1 MNGKQSAEYLIRKE
15 EIVKEL
21 RAGNL
26 KLLMIVE
33 ERAKKVGDCWDQLDK
48 AKEIVKDLEKKLGI
62 AIQALSLIAAE
73 QRSDG
78 TYNRD
83 REACGKLARETLE
96 MMR

>member
-1 MNGKQSAEYLIRKE
+1 MQMRMVRRERSRLFVLLEGVEMNGKQTAEYLIRRE

-21 RAGNL
+21 
-26 KLLMIVE
+26 
-33 ERAKKVGDCWDQLDK
+33 Q
-48 AKEIVKDLEKKLGI
+48 KKLGI

-73 QRSDG
+73 QRPDG

-96 MMR
+96 MVK